1 MADEEDQR
9 DHENL
14 EALLNWLNPDRDEAW
29 KKYEDIGKRLIK
41 IFTWHQLSDAESL
54 AAEVL
59 ERVEGKVTEVIREFS
74 KDDDPARYF
83 YGVARNVALEAFR
96 NREKFPEFEEK
107 HGGILTPDELKES
120 ANSPDEDLDFCLEQ
134 LSERDRYIVLA
145 YYQYDEKTKKAE
157 HDQLAEELGMSKNA
171 LWTKV
176 SRIRSSL
183 EKCLK
188 ACSEPGSE
196 AQ

>member
-14 EALLNWLNPDRDEAW
+14 EALLNWLDPDRDEAW
-29 KKYEDIGKRLIK
+29 KKYEEIRKRLIK
-41 IFTWHQLSDAESL
+41 IFTWHKLPDAESF

-59 ERVEGKVTEVIREFS
+59 ERVEGKVTEVIRKFS

-83 YGVARNVALEAFR
+83 YGVARNVALETFR
-96 NREKFPEFEEK
+96 NREKFSEFEEK
-107 HGGILTPDELKES
+107 HDRIFTPDDIRES
-120 ANSPDEDLDFCLEQ
+120 RNLPDEDLDFCLEQ

-145 YYQYDEKTKKAE
+145 YYQYDQKTKKAD
-157 HDQLAEELGMSKNA
+157 HDQLAEELGMSKSA

-188 ACSEPGSE
+188 AHSEPGGE

>member
-1 MADEEDQR
+1 MADEEEKR

-29 KKYEDIGKRLIK
+29 KKYEDIRKRLIK
-41 IFTWHQLSDAESL
+41 IFTWHKLPDAESL

-59 ERVEGKVTEVIREFS
+59 ERVEEKVTEVIQEFS

-83 YGVARNVALEAFR
+83 YGVARNVALEGFR

-107 HGGILTPDELKES
+107 HGGILTPDELTEN

-145 YYQYDEKTKKAE
+145 YYQYDEKTKKVE
-157 HDQLAEELGMSKNA
+157 HDQLAEELGMSKSA

-176 SRIRSSL
+176 SRIRSAL

-188 ACSEPGSE
+188 ARSEPGGE

>member
-1 MADEEDQR
+1 MANEEDQR
-9 DHENL
+9 DYENL

-29 KKYEDIGKRLIK
+29 KKYEEIRQRLIK
-41 IFTWHQLSDAESL
+41 IFTWHRLPDAETL

-59 ERVEGKVTEVIREFS
+59 ERVEGKVTEVIRKFS
-74 KDDDPARYF
+74 RDDDPARYF
-83 YGVARNVALEAFR
+83 YGVAKNVALEAFR

-107 HGGILTPDELKES
+107 HGRIFTPDDFKEIG
-120 ANSPDEDLDFCLEQ
+120 NLPDQDLDFCLEQ

-145 YYQYDEKTKKAE
+145 YYQYDQKTKKAE
-157 HDQLAEELGMSKNA
+157 HDQLAKDLGMSKSA

-188 ACSEPGSE
+188 ARSESNSE
-196 AQ
+196 TQ

>member
-29 KKYEDIGKRLIK
+29 KKYEEIRKRLIK
-41 IFTWHQLSDAESL
+41 IFTWHKLPDAESL

-59 ERVEGKVTEVIREFS
+59 ERVEGKVTEVIRKFS

-96 NREKFPEFEEK
+96 NREKFSEFEEK
-107 HGGILTPDELKES
+107 HGSIFTLDDLRKGGNL
-120 ANSPDEDLDFCLEQ
+120 PDEDLDFCLEQ

-145 YYQYDEKTKKAE
+145 YYQYDQKTKKAE
-157 HDQLAEELGMSKNA
+157 HDQLAEELSMSKSA

-188 ACSEPGSE
+188 ARSEPGGE

>member
-29 KKYEDIGKRLIK
+29 KKYEDIRKRLIK
-41 IFTWHQLSDAESL
+41 IFTWHKLPDGESL

-59 ERVEGKVTEVIREFS
+59 ERVEGKVAEVIQKFS

-96 NREKFPEFEEK
+96 DREKFSEFEEQ
-107 HGGILTPDELKES
+107 HGGILTPDELKED

-134 LSERDRYIVLA
+134 LSARDRYVVLA

-157 HDQLAEELGMSKNA
+157 HDQLAEELGMSKSA

-176 SRIRSSL
+176 SRIRSAL

-188 ACSEPGSE
+188 ARSEPGGE